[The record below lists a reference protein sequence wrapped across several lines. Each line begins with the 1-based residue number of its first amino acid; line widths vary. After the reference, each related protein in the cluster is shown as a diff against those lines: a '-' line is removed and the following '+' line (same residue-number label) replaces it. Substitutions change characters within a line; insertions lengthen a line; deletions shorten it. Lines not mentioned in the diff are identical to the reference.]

1 MCERYEYG
9 EEQPVVQPEETERDQ
24 KEAAPTGE
32 DAGKRPPDRKPRK
45 PRAKAGF
52 LDGILVGILVS
63 VSVALLVVGGV
74 SVASLLRLRTDIGSS
89 NSAQTSDEET
99 DSGTSDSLQDSESEF
114 NEELESKLAEINAL
128 IDSVFIF
135 DVDEEQMMDSLLA
148 GYLDGLDDDY
158 SVYYTAEEYEE
169 AMTDSDGS
177 YVGIGVAVQQDTT
190 TMAITVLTVYAGS
203 PAEASGMEKGD
214 ILQAVDGTDITQ
226 EELSDVVN
234 RIRGEEGTQVTVTV
248 LRDGETLDL
257 TMTRESLDKVTV
269 EYEMLEDGIGYIL
282 LTEFD
287 NVSVSQME
295 EAITALREQGME
307 KLILDLRDNP
317 GGLLASVVSI
327 ADLFLPE
334 TNIFYSEDKQGNQ
347 TRYDSSAEQ
356 LCTEELVVLVNGNSA
371 SASEV
376 LAGSLKDHGRATLV
390 GTQTFGKG
398 IVQTYYQLSDGSGI
412 KLTTAHYFTPN
423 GTDIHGIGIEP
434 DLVVEDDGE
443 TEADEQ
449 LAAALEA
456 IRGE

>member
-1 MCERYEYG
+1 MCERHEYG
-9 EEQPVVQPEETERDQ
+9 EEHPVIQPEETEQGRGDVVLN
-24 KEAAPTGE
+24 EETSGM
-32 DAGKRPPDRKPRK
+32 PPQSRKTRR
-45 PRAKAGF
+45 PRARGAF
-52 LDGILVGILVS
+52 LDGVLVGILATVM
-63 VSVALLVVGGV
+63 VALLVVGGV
-74 SVASLLRLRTDIGSS
+74 YAASLLRLRSSLGAS
-89 NSAQTSDEET
+89 NSTQTSEEEE
-99 DSGTSDSLQDSESEF
+99 SGTSDSLQEGESEF

-135 DVDEEQMMDSLLA
+135 DVDEDQMMDSLLA
-148 GYLDGLDDDY
+148 GYLAGLDDDY

-169 AMTDSDGS
+169 EMTDSDGS

-190 TMAITVLTVYAGS
+190 TMVITVLTVYEGS
-203 PAEASGMEKGD
+203 PAEESGIEKGD
-214 ILQAVDGTDITQ
+214 VLQAVDGTDITQ

-234 RIRGEEGTQVTVTV
+234 RIRGEEGTEVTVTV
-248 LRDGETLDL
+248 LRDGETLDF
-257 TMTRESLDKVTV
+257 TITRKSVDKVTV

-295 EAITALREQGME
+295 EAIEALREEGME

-317 GGLLASVVSI
+317 GGLLTSVVSI

-347 TRYDSSAEQ
+347 TNYDSSAEQ

-376 LAGSLKDHGRATLV
+376 LAGSLKDNDRATLV

-398 IVQTYYQLSDGSGI
+398 IVQTFYQLSDGSGI

-423 GTDIHGIGIEP
+423 GTDIHGVGIEP
-434 DLVVEDDGE
+434 DLVVEDDEDTE
-443 TEADEQ
+443 TDEQ
-449 LAAALEA
+449 LEAALEA

>member
-1 MCERYEYG
+1 MCERHEYG
-9 EEQPVVQPEETERDQ
+9 EEHPVIQPEETEQGRGDVVLN
-24 KEAAPTGE
+24 EEPSGM
-32 DAGKRPPDRKPRK
+32 PPQSRKTRR
-45 PRAKAGF
+45 PRARGAF
-52 LDGILVGILVS
+52 LDGVLVGILATVM
-63 VSVALLVVGGV
+63 VALLVVGGV
-74 SVASLLRLRTDIGSS
+74 YAASLLRLRSSLGAS
-89 NSAQTSDEET
+89 NSTQTSEEEEA
-99 DSGTSDSLQDSESEF
+99 GTSDSLQEGESEF

-135 DVDEEQMMDSLLA
+135 DVDEDQMMDSLLA
-148 GYLDGLDDDY
+148 GYLAGLDDDY

-169 AMTDSDGS
+169 EMTDSDGS

-190 TMAITVLTVYAGS
+190 TMVITVLTVYEGS
-203 PAEASGMEKGD
+203 PAEESGMEKGD
-214 ILQAVDGTDITQ
+214 VLQAVDGTDITQ

-234 RIRGEEGTQVTVTV
+234 RIRGEEGTEVTVTV
-248 LRDGETLDL
+248 LRDGETLDF
-257 TMTRESLDKVTV
+257 TITRKSVDKVTV

-295 EAITALREQGME
+295 EAIEALREEGME

-317 GGLLASVVSI
+317 GGLLTSVVSI

-347 TRYDSSAEQ
+347 TNYDSSAEQ
-356 LCTEELVVLVNGNSA
+356 LCTEEMVVLVNGNSA

-376 LAGSLKDHGRATLV
+376 LAGSLKDNDRAALV

-398 IVQTYYQLSDGSGI
+398 IVQTFYQLSDGSGI

-423 GTDIHGIGIEP
+423 GTDIHGVGIEP
-434 DLVVEDDGE
+434 DLVVEDDEDTE
-443 TEADEQ
+443 TDEQ
-449 LAAALEA
+449 LEAALEA

>member
-1 MCERYEYG
+1 MCERHEYSEEHPAMQPEKAEQSG
-9 EEQPVVQPEETERDQ
+9 EEAVLP
-24 KEAAPTGE
+24 E
-32 DAGKRPPDRKPRK
+32 DASGKSLQDRKSG
-45 PRAKAGF
+45 RARRKAGF
-52 LDGILVGILVS
+52 LDGVLVGILAS
-63 VSVALLVVGGV
+63 VAVALLVVGGV
-74 SVASLLRLRTDIGSS
+74 SAASLLRLRTDIGSS
-89 NSAQTSDEET
+89 NRSQTADGET
-99 DSGTSDSLQDSESEF
+99 DSGTSDSLQDGEAEF
-114 NEELESKLAEINAL
+114 NEELESKLAEINAY
-128 IDSVFIF
+128 IDSAFIF

-148 GYLDGLDDDY
+148 GYLEGLDDDY
-158 SVYYTAEEYEE
+158 SAYYTAEEYEE
-169 AMTDSDGS
+169 TMSDSDGS

-190 TMAITVLTVYAGS
+190 TMVITVMTVYAGS

-214 ILQAVDGTDITQ
+214 VLQAVDGTDITQ

-257 TMTRESLDKVTV
+257 TMTRESLDKETV
-269 EYEMLEDGIGYIL
+269 EYEMLDDGIGYIL

-295 EAITALREQGME
+295 EAITALREEGME

-317 GGLLASVVSI
+317 GGLLTSVVSI

-334 TNIFYSEDKQGNQ
+334 TNIFYAEDKQGDQ

-376 LAGSLKDHGRATLV
+376 LAGSLKDNDRATLV

-398 IVQTYYQLSDGSGI
+398 IVQTFYQLSDGSGI

-423 GTDIHGIGIEP
+423 GTDIHGVGIEP

-449 LAAALEA
+449 LEAALEA

>member
-1 MCERYEYG
+1 MCERHEYG
-9 EEQPVVQPEETERDQ
+9 EEHPVIQPEETEQGRGDVVLN
-24 KEAAPTGE
+24 EEPSGM
-32 DAGKRPPDRKPRK
+32 PPQSRKTRR
-45 PRAKAGF
+45 PRARGAF
-52 LDGILVGILVS
+52 LDGVLVGILATVM
-63 VSVALLVVGGV
+63 VALLVVGGV
-74 SVASLLRLRTDIGSS
+74 YAASLLRLRSSLGAS
-89 NSAQTSDEET
+89 NSTQTSEEEEA
-99 DSGTSDSLQDSESEF
+99 GTSDSLQEGESEF

-135 DVDEEQMMDSLLA
+135 DVDEDQMMDSLLA
-148 GYLDGLDDDY
+148 GYLAGLDDDY

-169 AMTDSDGS
+169 EMTDSDGS

-190 TMAITVLTVYAGS
+190 TMVITVLTVYEGS
-203 PAEASGMEKGD
+203 PAEESGMEKGD
-214 ILQAVDGTDITQ
+214 VLQAVDGTDITQ

-234 RIRGEEGTQVTVTV
+234 RIRGEEGTEVTVTV
-248 LRDGETLDL
+248 LRDGETLDF
-257 TMTRESLDKVTV
+257 TITRKSVDKVTV

-295 EAITALREQGME
+295 EAIEALREEGME

-317 GGLLASVVSI
+317 GGLLTSVVSI

-347 TRYDSSAEQ
+347 TNYDSSAGQ
-356 LCTEELVVLVNGNSA
+356 LCTEEMVVLVNGNSA

-376 LAGSLKDHGRATLV
+376 LAGSLKDNDRAALV

-398 IVQTYYQLSDGSGI
+398 IVQTFYQLSDGSGI

-423 GTDIHGIGIEP
+423 GTDIHGVGIEP
-434 DLVVEDDGE
+434 DLVVEDDEDTE
-443 TEADEQ
+443 TDEQ
-449 LAAALEA
+449 LEAALEA